1 MALQLNTIFIV
12 DDDPMAADLLKD
24 HLIKV
29 SKYSVEVFP
38 TGEECLERINFEP
51 GIVFLVYYL
60 DSVNK
65 DALDGLEILREIKEK
80 SPETEVVMV
89 SGQDKIDVAV
99 NTMKYGAFDY
109 IVKGESSFYRAEKAV
124 FNIYRYRRLEGNAKK
139 YKNMSIYLGVAFLA
153 MIVIILWLQF
163 TGRITNMPGLAL

>member
-24 HLIKV
+24 HLEKV
-29 SKYSVEVFP
+29 SKYNVEVFS
-38 TGEECLERINFEP
+38 TGEECLEKISILP
-51 GIVFLVYYL
+51 GIVFLDYHL
-60 DSVNK
+60 NSVKK
-65 DALDGLEILREIKEK
+65 DALDGLDILREIKEK
-80 SPETEVVMV
+80 SPETEVVML

-124 FNIYRYRRLEGNAKK
+124 FNIYRYRKLEGNAAK
-139 YKNMSIYLGVAFLA
+139 YKNMSIYLGVAMLM
-153 MIVIILWLQF
+153 MIVLAIYLQM
-163 TGRITNMPGLAL
+163 TGRITNMPGWGG